1 MLKSDFVYK
10 KILVPLDGSAVSKR
24 ALKEAVAVAKLTK
37 GTITLI
43 NVYSIGTSLIISS
56 KQEYLRELT
65 LRKAKQILAEGKKLA
80 NEEGFEVRTLLIEGD
95 AVEQIVKTSK
105 EGDFNLIVMGARGL
119 GKARELILGSV
130 SHEVIKSAPIPVLV
144 TQ

>member
-1 MLKSDFVYK
+1 MYK

-24 ALKEAVAVAKLTK
+24 ALKEAVAVAKMTK

-43 NVYSIGTSLIISS
+43 HVYSIGTSLIISS

-80 NEEGFEVRTLLIEGD
+80 NEEGFEVKTLLVEGD